1 MNHWGGLEEKFHM
14 ELFFKASLD
23 YEIRAAAVSNRWLID
38 TNYQ

>member
-23 YEIRAAAVSNRWLID
+23 YEI
-38 TNYQ
+38 